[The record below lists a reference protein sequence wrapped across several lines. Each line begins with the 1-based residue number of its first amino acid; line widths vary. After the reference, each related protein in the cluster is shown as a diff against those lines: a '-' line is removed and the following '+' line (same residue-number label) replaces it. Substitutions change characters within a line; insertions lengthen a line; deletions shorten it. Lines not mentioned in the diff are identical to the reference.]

1 MDQGEKIMKKQIY
14 VGVGTDGA
22 TPIVSGAF
30 IFQLIDSI
38 GLPLD
43 IVVQELKEKCLAF
56 DMVGFIQAAK
66 DSTNYTTKR
75 LKALFNE
82 NRPINDENFDK
93 LVDLAIRVIF

>member
-1 MDQGEKIMKKQIY
+1 MKEQIY
-14 VGVGTDGA
+14 VGVGTDGT
-22 TPIVSGAF
+22 TPIISGAF

-43 IVVQELKEKCLAF
+43 IIIQELKERHLAF

-66 DSTNYTTKR
+66 DSTNYTPKR

-82 NRPINDENFDK
+82 NRPVNDENFDE
-93 LVDLAIRVIF
+93 LVDLAIRTVF